1 MASDERARSWIGL
14 AIVIVAATVLQT
26 SLMNGIAVAN
36 VKPDLMLAL
45 VVVLSLR
52 SRWQDMFVANWVL
65 GVMKDLTSHTP
76 VGTYGVLFLSAGLL
90 AGAAVRQI
98 FGDHLLVH
106 LACAFVAAAACE
118 CAVAV
123 LMMVIHGLP
132 WCGAMMRAAI
142 GGAAYTA
149 LISPLLAWLM
159 IRPARWLRLPVEA
172 RVRNWA

>member
-14 AIVIVAATVLQT
+14 VIVIVAATVLQT
-26 SLMNGIAVAN
+26 SLMNGITVAD

-52 SRWQDMFVANWVL
+52 SRWQDMLVANWVL
-65 GVMKDLTSHTP
+65 GILKDLTSSAP
-76 VGTYGVLFLSAGLL
+76 IGTYGVLFLLAGLL
-90 AGAAVRQI
+90 AGAAVRQV

-123 LMMVIHGLP
+123 LLMVIHGPP
-132 WCGAMMRAAI
+132 WSGAMMRAAI

-172 RVRNWA
+172 GVRN

>member
-1 MASDERARSWIGL
+1 MMGDDRARSWFGL

-26 SLMNGIAVAN
+26 SLMNRIAVEN

-65 GVMKDLTSHTP
+65 GILKDLTSHTP
-76 VGTYGVLFLSAGLL
+76 VGMYGVLFMSVGLL
-90 AGAAVRQI
+90 AGVAVRQV

-106 LACAFVAAAACE
+106 LVCAFVLAAACE

-123 LMMVIHGLP
+123 LLVLIHGLP
-132 WCGAMMRAAI
+132 RSGAIMRAAI
-142 GGAAYTA
+142 GGAVYTA
-149 LISPLLAWLM
+149 LISPPLAWLM
-159 IRPARWLRLPVEA
+159 VRPARWLRLPVET